1 LARTRWSSHSILVA
15 LFMIAFIVIQ
25 LAMPILAL
33 AEPRPARFGW
43 QMYTAVPSLPR
54 VTVED
59 AEGRTQWVDV
69 TDLVARGRA
78 DADFSTGLVDHLCE
92 AGDVVAVHIRMDDQE
107 DRVPCR

>member
-1 LARTRWSSHSILVA
+1 

-25 LAMPILAL
+25 LAVPILAL

-59 AEGRTQWVDV
+59 AEGRTQSVEV
-69 TDLVARGRA
+69 TDLVARERA
-78 DADFSTGLVDHLCE
+78 DANFSAALIDHLCE
-92 AGDVVAVHIRMDDQE
+92 TADVVAVHIRMDDQE
-107 DRVPCR
+107 ERVPCQ